1 MLSPLVCV
9 VLSCP
14 FCVVLSALSRLV
26 RFASVVRVLYAR
38 SSPFRLSSSCRFD
51 LSRVVRLVSSCL
63 FLCRYVRLYLV
74 ISALSGLVR
83 PFSSC
88 PSCHVLAVMPSLTR
102 PVRFVWFRLCF
113 LPRHVCF
120 VSSCPSCFVMS
131 VFQMEQSY
139 VGGMLVYS
147 ANVVILRSLWPDV
160 VHFRLASAGFEVRR
174 RSKTGPDVLNKQL
187 DCFRTAPKRI
197 KSHPKF

>member
-88 PSCHVLAVMPSLTR
+88 PSC
-102 PVRFVWFRLCF
+102 
-113 LPRHVCF
+113 
-120 VSSCPSCFVMS
+120 FVMS

-174 RSKTGPDVLNKQL
+174 RSKTGPDVLNKQI